1 MQIHVDWST
10 KFVMIMIAC
19 SCQFA
24 VHSLYF
30 EFVHYGVTGQVDVI
44 TWQTGTI
51 TDPRS
56 PQIATKY

>member
-1 MQIHVDWST
+1 
-10 KFVMIMIAC
+10 MIAC

-51 TDPRS
+51 TDLRS

>member
-1 MQIHVDWST
+1 MNYHD
-10 KFVMIMIAC
+10 AC
-19 SCQFA
+19 LCVFA

-30 EFVHYGVTGQVDVI
+30 GFVHYGVTGRVDVI

-51 TDPRS
+51 TDLRS